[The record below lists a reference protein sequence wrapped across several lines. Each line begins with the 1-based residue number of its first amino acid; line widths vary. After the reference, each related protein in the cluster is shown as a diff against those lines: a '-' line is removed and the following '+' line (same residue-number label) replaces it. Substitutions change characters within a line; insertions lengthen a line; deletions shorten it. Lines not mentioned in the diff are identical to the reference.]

1 MLCLGRLT
9 TIAKS
14 SFLCIY
20 VCLVAAKFEDDR
32 RHERFL
38 TENLNADVGH
48 LPSLKKYGFNAY
60 NDM

>member
-1 MLCLGRLT
+1 MLCLGCLT

-14 SFLCIY
+14 SFFMHL
-20 VCLVAAKFEDDR
+20 CLVAAKFEDDR

-48 LPSLKKYGFNAY
+48 LPSLKKYGFNDY